1 MNCGHCGTQV
11 PDGFTVCRGCGA
23 HYRGSTKLI
32 GIGGLAI
39 LIGVIAL
46 FTAFSDRAAG
56 ERIETFFVSL
66 VIAAPCIGLGFLIV
80 KWGMRPKWYRHNA

>member
-23 HYRGSTKLI
+23 NYRGNPKLI
-32 GIGGLAI
+32 GLGGLAI
-39 LIGVIAL
+39 AFGLLAL
-46 FTAFSDRAAG
+46 CFPFSAQAEGQRLEAVGAA
-56 ERIETFFVSL
+56 L
-66 VIAAPCIGLGFLIV
+66 VMAVPAIGLGLLIV